1 MSISDLITKLN
12 TENKPKPSVQYA
24 PLIGS
29 PIGLKVS
36 TDNTISDLI
45 TELNAEDNNKPKSFG
60 QLTTKPDGPYT
71 PLIGSPIGLKLSV
84 DNTISIQYFF
94 DKIQSIINSIVEY
107 IILVKT
113 GLNSIFSYKMSI
125 TIIMV
130 LIGVLIYYG
139 IQNILFNPA
148 KNPIQSCDMS
158 GNPIIVNDSE
168 IVTEN
173 NNFEIIMVY
182 TLGWIGLI
190 WVISIISI

>member
-1 MSISDLITKLN
+1 MS
-12 TENKPKPSVQYA
+12 
-24 PLIGS
+24 
-29 PIGLKVS
+29 
-36 TDNTISDLI
+36 ISDLI

-60 QLTTKPDGPYT
+60 QLTTKPDGPYA
-71 PLIGSPIGLKLSV
+71 PLIGSPIGLKVSV

-113 GLNSIFSYKMSI
+113 GLNSIFSYKISI

-190 WVISIISI
+190 WVISLTV